1 MIPALFAMAAAAS
14 FLLAA
19 HPFTTYPASLWVL
32 ARGTARKPLSGPIP
46 QTIAVCVCAYNEAS
60 VIGDR
65 VRNLLA
71 MRALHRDLEIL
82 VYVDAATDDT
92 ARILYAFGDAIKV
105 VVATERHGKT
115 HGMNRLVAMTKAEI
129 IVFSDANVMFAKDAV
144 AKLVAPFADPAIGC
158 TCGHLRYVDPVS
170 ATSTAQ
176 AGSLYWRLEE
186 WIKSLESKTGS
197 VMGADGSIFAIRRA
211 LYSTPPAHLIDDMY
225 VSLSILCGGN
235 GIVRVADAIATELS
249 VSRPAEEF
257 RRKMRI
263 ACQAFNVNRALWPRL
278 IRLRALDRYKYVSH
292 KLLRWTTIYL
302 LALCCVFSLAAI
314 SIGLGVEAGGGALL
328 VGTLAIAALALA
340 RKGPLGTLREALLA
354 FLATGLG
361 IARSVRGETFQTW
374 NPPESARALMQA
386 QAPI

>member
-1 MIPALFAMAAAAS
+1 
-14 FLLAA
+14 
-19 HPFTTYPASLWVL
+19 
-32 ARGTARKPLSGPIP
+32 
-46 QTIAVCVCAYNEAS
+46 
-60 VIGDR
+60 
-65 VRNLLA
+65 
-71 MRALHRDLEIL
+71 
-82 VYVDAATDDT
+82 
-92 ARILYAFGDAIKV
+92 
-105 VVATERHGKT
+105 
-115 HGMNRLVAMTKAEI
+115 
-129 IVFSDANVMFAKDAV
+129 
-144 AKLVAPFADPAIGC
+144 
-158 TCGHLRYVDPVS
+158 
-170 ATSTAQ
+170 
-176 AGSLYWRLEE
+176 
-186 WIKSLESKTGS
+186 
-197 VMGADGSIFAIRRA
+197 
-211 LYSTPPAHLIDDMY
+211 
-225 VSLSILCGGN
+225 LCGGN